1 MKKKQFSPLE
11 IDCFETE
18 EYPLPRHSHTYY
30 ELVYIFKGC
39 GNHHLN
45 NLIMPYKAG
54 DLYLIS
60 PEDEHYFDIKKQTK
74 FAFIKFN
81 DSFFE
86 SNKHLA
92 PDTLMTASPMDIMR
106 NPMLKEIK
114 LCFDEPCK
122 TILRKTVEN
131 IVDYDKICDVTTS
144 PIMFF
149 QVLSLFGLIREASAK
164 LNVRIDNGVPSQ
176 EDLISYIHQNI
187 YRPETIRIKTIASH
201 FNISPTYFSAYF
213 KRNFEMSYRNYINN
227 YRLALIEKRIES
239 GKNTI
244 KQIAY
249 EFGFTDESH
258 LSHYFKNKKSKTLG
272 SYKVKSKNLTQ
283 SLDTQLTNIP

>member
-1 MKKKQFSPLE
+1 MKRKQFNPLE
-11 IDCFETE
+11 IDSFEVS
-18 EYPLPRHSHTYY
+18 EYPFPKHSHTYY

-45 NLIMPYKAG
+45 HLVTPYKAG
-54 DLYLIS
+54 DLFLIS
-60 PEDEHYFDIKKQTK
+60 LEDEHYFDIKKSTK

-86 SNKHLA
+86 SNKHLS

-106 NPMLKEIK
+106 NPLLKEEK

-131 IVDYDKICDVTTS
+131 ILDYNKICDVTTS

-149 QVLSLFGLIREASAK
+149 QVLSLFGLIREASVK
-164 LNVRIDNGVPSQ
+164 LNVRIDNGVPNQ

-187 YRPETIRIKTIASH
+187 YNPEKIRVEAISKH

-213 KRNFEMSYRNYINN
+213 KRNFEVSYRDYIND
-227 YRLALIEKRIES
+227 YKLKLIERRIQS
-239 GKNTI
+239 GQMTM
-244 KQIAY
+244 KQIAF

-258 LSHYFKNKKSKTLG
+258 LTNYFKKQKNISP
-272 SYKVKSKNLTQ
+272 SDYKNRFAK
-283 SLDTQLTNIP
+283 I

>member
-1 MKKKQFSPLE
+1 MKRKQYHPLE
-11 IDCFETE
+11 IDSFETTT
-18 EYPLPRHSHTYY
+18 YPLPRHGHTYF
-30 ELVYIFKGC
+30 ELVYIFKGK
-39 GNHHLN
+39 GRHHLN
-45 NLIMPYKAG
+45 QLIMPYEDG
-54 DLYLIS
+54 DLFLIS
-60 PEDEHYFDIKKQTK
+60 PEDEHYFDIEELSH

-86 SNKHLA
+86 ANKHLT
-92 PDTLMTASPMDIMR
+92 PDTLMTTSPTSIMR

-131 IVDYDKICDVTTS
+131 ILDYDKICDVTTS
-144 PIMFF
+144 PIMFY

-187 YRPETIRIKTIASH
+187 YQPEAIRIKTIASF
-201 FNISPTYFSAYF
+201 FNIAPSYFSAYF
-213 KRNFEMSYRNYINN
+213 KRNFEISFRDYIDN
-227 YRLALIEKRIES
+227 YRLTLIEKRMTS
-239 GKNTI
+239 GQNTI

-258 LSHYFKNKKSKTLG
+258 LSHYFKNKRQTTLG
-272 SYKVKSKNLTQ
+272 TYKTKNGL
-283 SLDTQLTNIP
+283 N